1 MVEVQGAG
9 GLKGDGHGLG
19 QSPGGVTLG
28 NTNLTDDINAR
39 IQLLNG
45 GNTGFVCG
53 NSTNQLAI
61 LLPNLEGADQTS
73 VGLLGQSLNGQG
85 GNAAVGEVK
94 NRVLGCS
101 HGSPL
106 IGLVENVT
114 IGSGNLMHHVATV
127 LQSGRLG
134 MSSLVSTDVNSELA
148 VNSLNPEG

>member
-1 MVEVQGAG
+1 M
-9 GLKGDGHGLG
+9 
-19 QSPGGVTLG
+19 
-28 NTNLTDDINAR
+28 
-39 IQLLNG
+39 
-45 GNTGFVCG
+45 
-53 NSTNQLAI
+53 
-61 LLPNLEGADQTS
+61 
-73 VGLLGQSLNGQG
+73 GLLGQSLNGQG